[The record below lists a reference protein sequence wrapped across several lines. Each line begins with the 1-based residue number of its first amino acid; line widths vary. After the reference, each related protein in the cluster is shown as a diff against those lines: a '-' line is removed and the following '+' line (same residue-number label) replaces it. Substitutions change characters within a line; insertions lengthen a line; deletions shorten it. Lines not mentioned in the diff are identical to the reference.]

1 MAADKGLHEVISALV
16 HLMSDAGRGYDRSAA
31 VCKSSVA
38 GDGMKRDVG
47 SEREKLPMRR
57 SRRWIELSAAAGKIS
72 QEPRGREDGDVPA
85 DQSGDAVPLDGPRR
99 AQDDNDT
106 MPPAPLMLLS
116 EMSVLAA
123 RIALSA
129 AVESGKVLRAL
140 TARSAQAGR
149 LVDRD

>member
-1 MAADKGLHEVISALV
+1 
-16 HLMSDAGRGYDRSAA
+16 
-31 VCKSSVA
+31 
-38 GDGMKRDVG
+38 MKRDVG

-72 QEPRGREDGDVPA
+72 QESRGREDGDVPA
-85 DQSGDAVPLDGPRR
+85 DHSGDAVPVDGPRR

-106 MPPAPLMLLS
+106 LPPAPLMLLS

-129 AVESGKVLRAL
+129 VVESGKFLRVLTARP
-140 TARSAQAGR
+140 ARSAQAGR
-149 LVDRD
+149 FVDRD

>member
-1 MAADKGLHEVISALV
+1 
-16 HLMSDAGRGYDRSAA
+16 
-31 VCKSSVA
+31 
-38 GDGMKRDVG
+38 MKRDVR

-85 DQSGDAVPLDGPRR
+85 DHSGDAVPLDGPRR

-106 MPPAPLMLLS
+106 LPPAPLMLLS

-129 AVESGKVLRAL
+129 VVESGKFLRVLTARP
-140 TARSAQAGR
+140 ARSAQAG
-149 LVDRD
+149 LFVDRD